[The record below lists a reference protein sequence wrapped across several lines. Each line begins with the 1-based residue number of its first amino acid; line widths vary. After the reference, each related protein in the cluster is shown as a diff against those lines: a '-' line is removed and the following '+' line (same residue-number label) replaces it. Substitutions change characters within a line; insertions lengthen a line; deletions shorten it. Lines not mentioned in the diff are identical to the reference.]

1 MEISCEHVWREV
13 SNYLDGEIE
22 PTLRSAVEAHVRGCK
37 RCAAVLDGTRN
48 VLQLVGDGRVLQLP
62 VGFEKR
68 LRQGLQTEQPVRR
81 RNNMT
86 WWVWATAAALLVG
99 TLALS
104 NGSAFREPHLR
115 AKMAHPAAVVPA
127 ALMVFVAEDGK
138 TFHVAG
144 CRFLHDRAK
153 VRSIPASEALRE
165 GYAPCVHCMKQYL
178 SAERPLPTNDQA
190 FSNLKENSE
199 PELALIEN
207 LGFRAAHKN

>member
-13 SNYLDGEIE
+13 SNYLDGEVDSS
-22 PTLRSAVEAHVRGCK
+22 LRSAVEAHVRGCK

-48 VLQLVGDGRVLQLP
+48 VLQLVGDERVLELP

-68 LRQGLQTEQPVRR
+68 LQQKLQTEQPVTR

-86 WWVWATAAALLVG
+86 WWVWATAAALLIG
-99 TLALS
+99 ALVLG

-115 AKMAHPAAVVPA
+115 AEMAHPPADVPA

-144 CRFLHDRAK
+144 CRFLHDKAK
-153 VRSIPASEALRE
+153 VLSIPASEALRQ
-165 GYAPCVHCMKQYL
+165 GYTPCVHCMKQYL
-178 SAERPLPTNDQA
+178 SVGFMPPAAETEEIADIDIPTYQ
-190 FSNLKENSE
+190 SRRT
-199 PELALIEN
+199 P
-207 LGFRAAHKN
+207 